1 MVSVSWCGLRSRHL
15 HSKRIMS
22 KEGEISFVHQS
33 FRLENSGSLFMDHNE
48 DRFGPGIYT
57 FVNPKLADTEATTSS
72 TSPYRVMVACDVLV
86 DAGQEVSHIHYLSNV
101 AG

>member
-1 MVSVSWCGLRSRHL
+1 
-15 HSKRIMS
+15 
-22 KEGEISFVHQS
+22 
-33 FRLENSGSLFMDHNE
+33 MDHNE

-86 DAGQEVSHIHYLSNV
+86 DAGQEIPAEDSVFV
-101 AG
+101 ASSEAINAAYVVMYSM